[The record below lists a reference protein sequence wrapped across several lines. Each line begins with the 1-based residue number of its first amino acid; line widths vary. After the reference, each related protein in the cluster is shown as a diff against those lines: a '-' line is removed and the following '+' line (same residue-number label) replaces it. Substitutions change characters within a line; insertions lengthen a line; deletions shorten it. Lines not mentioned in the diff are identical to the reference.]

1 MCSCRPR
8 YSNGAVQRSNLLQ
21 QSGYNF
27 RRPAVLLLL
36 LRLLAKNCYYIHL
49 VKPRADPQG
58 VSHIPIKA
66 TLSTRSPAHDKKT
79 MTKPS
84 ANLLQRQTLLTTALA
99 WGCSLTATAYLAL
112 IVVPKH
118 NDAVIHHSSETTLQ
132 QQASLLD
139 SGLKRQAEQISYLA
153 TRHDLQDS
161 VTTGDD
167 NGRDLLATQL
177 QFAVPSADSVIIVP
191 LDKLGIAGLD
201 QHNSKLRNNIEFD
214 LVRAA
219 SQGET
224 VAGEIYQQ
232 DGHWLVAQVTAIKN
246 GTDVSGALLVRYQ
259 ADLIH
264 TWMQSVEKAGQL
276 TLSLPRAGA
285 EPTIALQAGV
295 AGDPARTVSRDIAIK
310 NWKLEFTPSPESVEQ
325 QTQPTLWFWL
335 AGLLAPV
342 VVTGWAF
349 ASQLQLQRAASHDAK
364 ALADYAE
371 QLAQQSKKAQPP
383 TLMLAPLDI
392 VRDNL
397 QTLMQKL
404 AKAVPPAATTTPV
417 ATATGATGGG
427 KSRPGEAARKSDAD
441 TLDSLDDVLDLDNV
455 LDLTGVDIPE
465 LNESIFRE
473 YDIRGV
479 AARDLGDAVVYQI
492 GLAIGSQAHQQGQE
506 SVAVGYDGRHTSP
519 AIVDA
524 LIRGLVASGR
534 DVINIG
540 LVPTPLLY
548 FATHELGTQT
558 GVMVTGSHNPPEYNG
573 LKIVIAGET
582 LFGDSI
588 QQLKQRIQSQNYTQG
603 HGSLSEQDVST
614 QYVNTI
620 VSDVA
625 VAQPLKV
632 VIDCGNGAGGIL
644 APRVLTELGCEVIPL
659 FCEIDGSFPNHHPDP
674 SVPANLDDLIDAV
687 RREDAD
693 IGIALDGDADR
704 IGVVSK
710 KGNIILPDRL
720 LMLFAQDV
728 VSRNPGA
735 DVIFDVKCTRHLN
748 SLISSYGGRPILWK
762 SGHSNIKAKMQETGA
777 LLGGEFSG
785 HIFFKE
791 RWFGFDDG
799 IYSAARLIEILSTTD
814 PDLENLL
821 AQFPTSIAT
830 PEIHIAVAEDRKFA
844 VMENL
849 ARSLHFEEAKIT
861 QLDGI
866 RADFPDGWGL
876 VRASNTTPVLTM
888 RFEAETAQAMQR
900 IQQQFKQ
907 QMSAAENSLRFPF

>member
-1 MCSCRPR
+1 MS
-8 YSNGAVQRSNLLQ
+8 
-21 QSGYNF
+21 
-27 RRPAVLLLL
+27 
-36 LRLLAKNCYYIHL
+36 
-49 VKPRADPQG
+49 
-58 VSHIPIKA
+58 
-66 TLSTRSPAHDKKT
+66 
-79 MTKPS
+79 KPS
-84 ANLLQRQTLLTTALA
+84 ANLLQKNTLLTTALA
-99 WGCSLTATAYLAL
+99 WGCSLAASAYLAL
-112 IVVPKH
+112 IVAPMRS
-118 NDAVIHHSSETTLQ
+118 DANINHFSEAMVQ

-139 SGLKRQAEQISYLA
+139 SGLKRQAEQLGYLA
-153 TRHDLQDS
+153 TRRDILS
-161 VTTGDD
+161 AVTEGDD
-167 NGRDLLATQL
+167 SSRGLLETQL
-177 QFAVPSADSVIIVP
+177 QFSIPQTTSVVIVP

-201 QHNSKLRNNIEFD
+201 QHSSKLRNNIEFD

-224 VAGEIYQQ
+224 VAGEIYQA
-232 DGHWLVAQVTAIKN
+232 DGQWLVSQVTAIKN
-246 GTDVSGALLVRYQ
+246 GADVAGALLVRYRV
-259 ADLIH
+259 DLIQG
-264 TWMQSVEKAGQL
+264 WMQSADKAGQMAL
-276 TLSLPRAGA
+276 TLASPGGQPVVAIKTG
-285 EPTIALQAGV
+285 T
-295 AGDPARTVSRDIAIK
+295 AGDPARTVSRDTTVK
-310 NWKLEFTPSPESVEQ
+310 NWRLEFTPSPDNVEQ
-325 QTQPTLWFWL
+325 MTQPALWYWL
-335 AGLLAPV
+335 AGLLAPIA
-342 VVTGWAF
+342 VTAWAF
-349 ASQLQLQRAASHDAK
+349 VSQMQLQRAASKDAQ
-364 ALADYAE
+364 LLVDYTE
-371 QLAQQSKKAQPP
+371 QLVQQPKKAQPP
-383 TLMLAPLDI
+383 ALALAPLNA

-397 QTLMQKL
+397 QTLVQKL
-404 AKAVPPAATTTPV
+404 AKAAPAAAPAA
-417 ATATGATGGG
+417 ATAAGG
-427 KSRPGEAARKSDAD
+427 KSRAGNEATRKSATQSVETFDE
-441 TLDSLDDVLDLDNV
+441 VLDLDNV
-455 LDLTGVDIPE
+455 LDLTNVSIPE
-465 LNESIFRE
+465 LNDSLFRE
-473 YDIRGV
+473 YDIRGI
-479 AARDLGDAVVYQI
+479 AERDLGDAVAYQL
-492 GLAIGSQAHQQGQE
+492 GLAIGSQAAQQGQDT
-506 SVAVGYDGRHTSP
+506 VVVGYDGRHTSP
-519 AIVDA
+519 AITDA
-524 LIRGLVASGR
+524 LIRGLTASGR

-548 FATHELGTQT
+548 FATHELGTQS
-558 GVMVTGSHNPPEYNG
+558 GVMVTGSHNPPDYNG

-582 LFGDSI
+582 LHGESI
-588 QQLKQRIQSQNYTQG
+588 LQLKQRIQTQNFTQG
-603 HGSLSEQDVST
+603 QGSVSEQDISA

-620 VSDVA
+620 VGDVA

-632 VIDCGNGAGGIL
+632 VIDCGNGAGGEL

-659 FCEIDGSFPNHHPDP
+659 FCDIDGSFPNHHPDP
-674 SVPANLDDLIDAV
+674 SVPANLDDLVDAV

-704 IGVVSK
+704 IGIVSK

-777 LLGGEFSG
+777 LLGGELSG

-821 AQFPTSIAT
+821 AQFPSSIAT
-830 PEIHIAVAEDRKFA
+830 PEIHVAVAEDKKFL

-849 ARSLHFEEAKIT
+849 ARSLHFDEAKIT

-876 VRASNTTPVLTM
+876 VRASNTTPVLTL

-907 QMSAAENSLRFPF
+907 QMSAAESSLRFPF

>member
-1 MCSCRPR
+1 
-8 YSNGAVQRSNLLQ
+8 
-21 QSGYNF
+21 
-27 RRPAVLLLL
+27 
-36 LRLLAKNCYYIHL
+36 
-49 VKPRADPQG
+49 
-58 VSHIPIKA
+58 
-66 TLSTRSPAHDKKT
+66 
-79 MTKPS
+79 MTEPS
-84 ANLLQRQTLLTTALA
+84 ANLLQRHTLLTTSLA
-99 WGCSLTATAYLAL
+99 WGCSLAATAYLAL

-118 NDAVIHHSSETTLQ
+118 NDVVIHHASETTLL

-153 TRHDLQDS
+153 TRHDIQDA

-167 NGRDLLATQL
+167 NSRDLLATQL
-177 QFAVPSADSVIIVP
+177 QFAVPSADSVVIVP

-201 QHNSKLRNNIEFD
+201 QHTSKLRNNIEFD

-232 DGHWLVAQVTAIKN
+232 DGQWLVSQVTAIKN
-246 GTDVSGALLVRYQ
+246 GTDVNGALLVRYRS
-259 ADLIH
+259 DLIH
-264 TWMQSVEKAGQL
+264 AWMQSVEKTGQL
-276 TLSLPRAGA
+276 TLNLPVAGA
-285 EPTIALQAGV
+285 APTIALQAGV
-295 AGDPARTVSRDIAIK
+295 AGDPARTVTRDIVIK
-310 NWKLEFTPSPESVEQ
+310 NWKLEFTPSPDSVEQ
-325 QTQPTLWFWL
+325 LTQPTLWFWL
-335 AGLLAPV
+335 AGLLAPIA
-342 VVTGWAF
+342 VTGWAF
-349 ASQLQLQRAASHDAK
+349 ASQVQLRRAASLDAK

-371 QLAQQSKKAQPP
+371 QLAQPSKKAQPP
-383 TLMLAPLDI
+383 TLILTPLNV

-397 QTLMQKL
+397 QALVQKL
-404 AKAVPPAATTTPV
+404 AKATPTATTPV
-417 ATATGATGGG
+417 ATTPVATPTAASVG
-427 KSRPGEAARKSDAD
+427 KSRPGNKSAGKSSAD

-455 LDLTGVDIPE
+455 LDLTSADIPE
-465 LNESIFRE
+465 LNDSIFRE
-473 YDIRGV
+473 YDIRGI

-519 AIVDA
+519 AILDA

-558 GVMVTGSHNPPEYNG
+558 GVMVTGSHNPPDYNG

-582 LFGDSI
+582 LFGDGI
-588 QQLKQRIQSQNYTQG
+588 QQLKQRIQSQNFTQG
-603 HGSLSEQDVST
+603 QGSVSEQDVST

-620 VSDVA
+620 VGDVA

-644 APRVLTELGCEVIPL
+644 APRVLTELGCEVIEL
-659 FCEIDGSFPNHHPDP
+659 FCDIDGSFPNHHPDP
-674 SVPANLDDLIDAV
+674 SVAANLDDLIDAV

-777 LLGGEFSG
+777 LLGGELSG

-821 AQFPTSIAT
+821 AQFPSSIAT
-830 PEIHIAVAEDRKFA
+830 PEIHVAVAEDRKFA

-876 VRASNTTPVLTM
+876 VRASNTTPVLTL
-888 RFEAETAQAMQR
+888 RFEAETPQAMQR

-907 QMSAAENSLRFPF
+907 QMSAAESGLRFPF

>member
-1 MCSCRPR
+1 
-8 YSNGAVQRSNLLQ
+8 
-21 QSGYNF
+21 
-27 RRPAVLLLL
+27 
-36 LRLLAKNCYYIHL
+36 
-49 VKPRADPQG
+49 
-58 VSHIPIKA
+58 
-66 TLSTRSPAHDKKT
+66 
-79 MTKPS
+79 MTKSS
-84 ANLLQRQTLLTTALA
+84 ANPLQANPLQKNALLTTALA
-99 WGCSLTATAYLAL
+99 WGCGLAASAYLAL
-112 IVVPKH
+112 IVAPTRS
-118 NDAVIHHSSETTLQ
+118 DIGIHHFSETILQ
-132 QQASLLD
+132 QQAALLD
-139 SGLKRQAEQISYLA
+139 SGLKHQADQISYLA
-153 TRHDLQDS
+153 TRRDILGA

-167 NGRDLLATQL
+167 SSRELLETQL
-177 QFAVPSADSVIIVP
+177 QFSVPSSASVVIVP

-224 VAGEIYQQ
+224 VAGEIYQA
-232 DGHWLVAQVTAIKN
+232 DGAWLVSQVTAIKN
-246 GTDVSGALLVRYQ
+246 GTEIAGALLVRYRV
-259 ADLIH
+259 DLIQG
-264 TWMQSVEKAGQL
+264 WMQSADKAGQM
-276 TLSLPRAGA
+276 TLSLAAAGS
-285 EPTIALQAGV
+285 EPVIAIQTGT
-295 AGDPARTVSRDIAIK
+295 AGDPARKVSRDIAIK
-310 NWKLEFTPSPESVEQ
+310 NWKLEFTPSPDNVEQ
-325 QTQPTLWFWL
+325 MTQPTLWYWL
-335 AGLLAPV
+335 AGLLGPIA
-342 VVTGWAF
+342 VTAWAF
-349 ASQLQLQRAASHDAK
+349 VGQGQLQRAASRDAK
-364 ALADYAE
+364 LLVDYAE
-371 QLAQQSKKAQPP
+371 QLVQQPKKAQPP
-383 TLMLAPLDI
+383 ALALAPLNA
-392 VRDNL
+392 VRDSL
-397 QTLMQKL
+397 QPLLQKL
-404 AKAVPPAATTTPV
+404 AKAAPAAPAATTS
-417 ATATGATGGG
+417 AGAKPRGG
-427 KSRPGEAARKSDAD
+427 SESARKAAADKLDA
-441 TLDSLDDVLDLDNV
+441 LDEVLDLDNV
-455 LDLTGVDIPE
+455 LDLTNVDIPE
-465 LNESIFRE
+465 LNDSLFRE
-473 YDIRGV
+473 YDIRGI
-479 AARDLGDAVVYQI
+479 AERDLGDAVVYQL
-492 GLAIGSQAHQQGQE
+492 GLAIGSQAAQQGQDT
-506 SVAVGYDGRHTSP
+506 VVVGYDGRHTSP
-519 AIVDA
+519 AITEA
-524 LIRGLVASGR
+524 LIRGLTASGR

-548 FATHELGTQT
+548 FATHELATQS
-558 GVMVTGSHNPPEYNG
+558 GVMVTGSHNPPDYNG

-582 LFGDSI
+582 LHGDSI
-588 QQLKQRIQSQNYTQG
+588 LQLKQRIQTQNFTHGQG
-603 HGSLSEQDVST
+603 SVSEQDISA
-614 QYVNTI
+614 QYVATI
-620 VSDVA
+620 VGDVA

-632 VIDCGNGAGGIL
+632 VIDCGNGAGGEL

-659 FCEIDGSFPNHHPDP
+659 FCDIDGSFPNHHPDP
-674 SVPANLDDLIDAV
+674 SVAANLDDLIDAV

-704 IGVVSK
+704 IGIVSK
-710 KGNIILPDRL
+710 KGNIIPPDRL

-821 AQFPTSIAT
+821 AQFPSSIAT
-830 PEIHIAVAEDRKFA
+830 PEIHVAVAEDRKFL

-876 VRASNTTPVLTM
+876 VRASNTTPVLTL

-907 QMSAAENSLRFPF
+907 QMSSAESSLRFPF